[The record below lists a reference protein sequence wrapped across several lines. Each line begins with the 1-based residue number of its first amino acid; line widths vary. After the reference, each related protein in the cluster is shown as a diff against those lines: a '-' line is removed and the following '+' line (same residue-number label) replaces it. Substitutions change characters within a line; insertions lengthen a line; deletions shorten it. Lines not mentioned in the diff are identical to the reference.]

1 MSTLGTFAK
10 YNKSAN
16 FAGKKKVVEAPP
28 APTYTPR
35 SMPSANEN
43 RQATLDA
50 LSKQA
55 KPPTTIVPVAPQ
67 SDDAIK
73 AARKVKAGEDFA
85 KAKASNPSNGFTAAK
100 KNLPELKKAK
110 AESLG
115 KLNNQKSV
123 EGIADGLGFRKS
135 VKTLAGDVT
144 AVGGN
149 PERALIAKGKAS
161 EGIGKT
167 LAEGAEKFGKMGFK
181 EGASGARGV
190 LNKVAGRSL
199 TGKAVRLGAAAAGIA
214 AIGGALRGKKRDEQ
228 YQ

>member
-16 FAGKKKVVEAPP
+16 FARKKKVVEAPV

-50 LSKQA
+50 LSRQSQA
-55 KPPTTIVPVAPQ
+55 KPPTAIVPVTPQ
-67 SDDAIK
+67 SDEAIK

-85 KAKASNPSNGFTAAK
+85 KAKASTAPNNFIAAK
-100 KNLPELKKAK
+100 KART
-110 AESLG
+110 ESLG
-115 KLNNQKSV
+115 KLNGQKSI
-123 EGIADGLGFRKS
+123 EGVADGLGFRKS
-135 VKTLAGDVT
+135 VKTLANDIS

-161 EGIGKT
+161 EGFGKT

-181 EGASGARGV
+181 EGGIGARGV
-190 LNKVAGRSL
+190 LNKVAGRTL
-199 TGKAVRLGAAAAGIA
+199 TGKAVRLGAAGAGIA
-214 AIGGALRGKKRDEQ
+214 AIGSALSKKNKNVE
-228 YQ
+228 